1 MLKQPVPLYVY
12 LIPLLQS
19 HDLRKKSHVFKPANP
34 TLAFFSQQ
42 STQRF
47 SPKHTSPQPF
57 TSRGRGFSQSCSR
70 PSYNHRQYHNSISQK
85 PHSNQSRS
93 PSIFQVCKRRGHEA
107 LKCWHRFDNSYQDE
121 DTPQA
126 LAAIHLNEPE
136 LGEWL
141 PDTGATTHIT
151 DNPGT
156 LPNIKPYFGSDYV
169 MVGNGNQLPIT
180 HMGETRIANSKLH
193 LHNVLVVPDIKKNL
207 ISVSQLTD
215 SYPCDFMFNARG
227 FVIKDQTTNQV
238 MASGNKKTGLYVLE
252 NAKSMALFSNRFC
265 VVDEDTCHRRLGH
278 PQIRVLNFLQQNK
291 AILVNKKTFNFYKS
305 CVMNKSSKLPF
316 FPSNNRASEPINK
329 IHCDLWGPAPILSNQ
344 GFRYYVIYVD
354 DFSRFSWLYPIKKKS
369 EFYEVFLLF

>member
-1 MLKQPVPLYVY
+1 MLKPSVPSYVD

-19 HDLRKKSHVFKPANP
+19 HDIRPKSHVFEPTNP
-34 TLAFFSQQ
+34 TLAFISQQ

-47 SPKHTSPQPF
+47 NPKNNSPQPF
-57 TSRGRGFSQSCSR
+57 TSRGRGFSQSSSR
-70 PSYNHRQYHNSISQK
+70 PSYNHRQYHNFISQK

-93 PSIFQVCKRRGHEA
+93 PSICQVCKRRGHEA

-121 DTPQA
+121 AIPQA
-126 LAAIHLNEPE
+126 LATIHLNEPE
-136 LGEWL
+136 VGEWL

-156 LPNIKPYFGSDYV
+156 LSNIKPYFGFDYAI
-169 MVGNGNQLPIT
+169 MGNGNRLLIT

-215 SYPCDFMFNARG
+215 SYPCDFMFNVRG

-238 MASGNKKTGLYVLE
+238 MASGNKKAGLYVLE
-252 NAKSMALFSNRFC
+252 NAKSMALFSNRFHM
-265 VVDEDTCHRRLGH
+265 VDEDTWLRQLGH

-291 AILVNKKTFNFYKS
+291 AISVNKETFNLYKS
-305 CVMNKSSKLPF
+305 CAMSKSS
-316 FPSNNRASEPINK
+316 
-329 IHCDLWGPAPILSNQ
+329 
-344 GFRYYVIYVD
+344 
-354 DFSRFSWLYPIKKKS
+354 
-369 EFYEVFLLF
+369 